1 MTEMETENQTAKD
14 NTDKQ
19 PTAPGESIQ

>member
-1 MTEMETENQTAKD
+1 METENQTAKD

-19 PTAPGESIQ
+19 PTAPGESLQ